1 MPVALER
8 FHLLG
13 RRTSAASLVL
23 RGCFQGKEVVE
34 VAPWSGEQTDHWQ
47 TTVQLR
53 LEGITAIVEFN
64 LFFPDGGED
73 PNRVD
78 LIRLPNQEAPR

>member
-1 MPVALER
+1 MPVALDR

-23 RGCFQGKEVVE
+23 RGCFHGKEVVE
-34 VAPWSGEQTDHWQ
+34 VAPWSGEHTDHWQ

-53 LEGITAIVEFN
+53 SEGTTAIVQFN
-64 LFFPDGGED
+64 LFFPNGGED

-78 LIRLPNQEAPR
+78 LIRLPNQEASR

>member
-1 MPVALER
+1 MALER

-53 LEGITAIVEFN
+53 SEGITAIVEFN

-78 LIRLPNQEAPR
+78 LIRLPNKEASR

>member
-1 MPVALER
+1 VALER

-23 RGCFQGKEVVE
+23 RGCFRGKDVVE
-34 VAPWSGEQTDHWQ
+34 VAPWSGEQTDHWR
-47 TTVQLR
+47 TTVQIR
-53 LEGITAIVEFN
+53 TEGIASTVEFN
-64 LFFPDGGED
+64 LFFPAGGED

-78 LIRLPNQEAPR
+78 LIRIPNEATSNGD